1 MKMKASFA
9 ALVSLLVLTAASRQP
24 EPWSPGFWCSEDG
37 PRQLPVVVT
46 VTPVKAVFEAGDPL
60 IVRVT
65 ITNNLR
71 AEIGF
76 LTYATE
82 MKDWNG
88 EVWNLSMVEIGR
100 PGGLTIPA
108 SYRPVVMPPAVI
120 AGVSRQ
126 RVAPGQTLTITTN
139 LRKWDIGGW
148 DPAEYAF
155 RFAVSGIG
163 IDDNT
168 TATIRTPCARFSIRR

>member
-9 ALVSLLVLTAASRQP
+9 ALVSLLALTGASRQS
-24 EPWSPGFWCSEDG
+24 EPWPGSWCSEDG
-37 PRQLPVVVT
+37 PRQLPVVVM
-46 VTPVKAVFEAGDPL
+46 VTPVKTVFEAGEPL

-76 LTYATE
+76 STYATE

-88 EVWNLSMVEIGR
+88 EVWNMSMVEIARRG
-100 PGGLTIPA
+100 GGLTLSG
-108 SYRPVVMPPAVI
+108 SYRPVVTPPIVI
-120 AGVSRQ
+120 SGLGRQ

-148 DPAEYAF
+148 DSGEYAF
-155 RFAVSGIG
+155 RFAVSGIS

-168 TATIRTPCARFSIRR
+168 TATIRAPCARFSIQR

>member
-1 MKMKASFA
+1 MKKKAGLA
-9 ALVSLLVLTAASRQP
+9 ALVSLLVLTGASRQP
-24 EPWSPGFWCSEDG
+24 EQWPPRWCSADG
-37 PRQLPVVVT
+37 PRQLAVVAM
-46 VTPVKAVFEAGDPL
+46 VTPVKPVFEAGEPL
-60 IVRVT
+60 LVRVT
-65 ITNNLR
+65 ITNNLP

-88 EVWNLSMVEIGR
+88 EVSSLSMVEIAR
-100 PGGLTIPA
+100 PGGLRIPG
-108 SYRPVVMPPAVI
+108 SYRPVVKPPDVI
-120 AGVSRQ
+120 AGVGRE
-126 RVAPGQTLTITTN
+126 RVAPGETLTITTN

-148 DPAEYAF
+148 DPGEYAF

-168 TATIRTPCARFSIRR
+168 TATIRTPCARFSIQR